1 MIGPMS
7 WRKPQPH
14 DQKKEKQGI
23 PKVLR
28 DPVSQAKDLQVGVE
42 RLGQRLPG
50 GGLAPGTMALTRG

>member
-42 RLGQRLPG
+42 RLVSDSLGEASPQ
-50 GGLAPGTMALTRG
+50 APWC

>member
-42 RLGQRLPG
+42 RLVSDSLG
-50 GGLAPGTMALTRG
+50 